1 MILHLETAAFPHQG
15 KTSPRA
21 LPNTVLANPARSRN
35 DPTHCPMPTDNSPI
49 WQLKKFGAGE
59 VHGPVSFEKLREW
72 ADAAQINP
80 QDSVS
85 SDGKTW
91 TKAPMIAELQ
101 MDWLVEVPDN
111 PLYGPTTSGALL
123 EFLRMGEINP
133 DTHVVN
139 CCTGESLVISDAP
152 FYQSDDP
159 ETLAAR
165 IEELEAELLAARE
178 TIDQLRARLAEFETA
193 S

>member
-1 MILHLETAAFPHQG
+1 
-15 KTSPRA
+15 
-21 LPNTVLANPARSRN
+21 
-35 DPTHCPMPTDNSPI
+35 
-49 WQLKKFGAGE
+49 
-59 VHGPVSFEKLREW
+59 
-72 ADAAQINP
+72 
-80 QDSVS
+80 
-85 SDGKTW
+85 
-91 TKAPMIAELQ
+91 MIAELQ

-178 TIDQLRARLAEFETA
+178 TIDQLRARLAVFETA

>member
-1 MILHLETAAFPHQG
+1 
-15 KTSPRA
+15 
-21 LPNTVLANPARSRN
+21 
-35 DPTHCPMPTDNSPI
+35 MPTDNSPI
-49 WQLKKFGAGE
+49 WLLKKFGEGD

-123 EFLRMGEINP
+123 EFLRMGEIHP
-133 DTHVVN
+133 DTHIVN
-139 CCTGESLVISDAP
+139 CCTGETLTLSQAP
-152 FYQSDDP
+152 FYRSDDP
-159 ETLAAR
+159 ETLASR
-165 IEELEAELLAARE
+165 IEELEADLRAARE
-178 TIDQLRARLAEFETA
+178 TISQLRTRLAEFEIA